1 MQLVWAEG
9 TRGLALLLDL
19 TLDRLLMPAA
29 ILVALGAAAVLGLQL
44 GDLMPPALV
53 TPHQL

>member
-29 ILVALGAAAVLGLQL
+29 ILVALGGAAVLGVHL
-44 GDLMPPALV
+44 GDLVAPAAV